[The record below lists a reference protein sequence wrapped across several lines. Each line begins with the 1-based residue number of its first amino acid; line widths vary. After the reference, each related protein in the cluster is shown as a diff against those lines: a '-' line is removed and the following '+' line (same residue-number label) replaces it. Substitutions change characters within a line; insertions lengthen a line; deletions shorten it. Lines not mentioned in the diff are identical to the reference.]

1 MANIKFYRINKNSIL
16 EIKTIS
22 NYYVELAFKLGYV
35 FIKEKGKDDVYMIN
49 TNQKQTT
56 FNIRLIN
63 CEIVD

>member
-1 MANIKFYRINKNSIL
+1 MANVKFYRINKNSIL

-22 NYYVELAFKLGYV
+22 NYYIEKAFDLGYV
-35 FIKEKGKDDVYMIN
+35 FVKEESKEEVYMIN